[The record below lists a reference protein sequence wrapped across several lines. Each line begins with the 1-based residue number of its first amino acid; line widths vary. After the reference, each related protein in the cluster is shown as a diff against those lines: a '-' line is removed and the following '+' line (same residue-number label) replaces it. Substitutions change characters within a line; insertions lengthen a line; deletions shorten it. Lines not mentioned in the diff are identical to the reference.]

1 MKIFWDA
8 LKRTLAL
15 VGSEI
20 ATIMGAGS
28 VMNVEP
34 WKLAIVAAISAAF
47 TVWGKIGR
55 AYYTDGQFTSDE
67 LNEIFGGFGNNLEKE
82 QPKK

>member
-8 LKRTLAL
+8 TKRTIAL

-28 VMNVEP
+28 IMDVSP
-34 WKLAIVAAISAAF
+34 WKLAVVAAISAAF

-55 AYYTDGQFTSDE
+55 AYYTDGKFTSDE
-67 LNEIFGGFGNNLEKE
+67 LDEIFGGFGNNLEKE
-82 QPKK
+82 AKK

>member
-8 LKRTLAL
+8 FKRTLAL

-28 VMNVEP
+28 IMDVEP
-34 WKLAIVAAISAAF
+34 WKLAIVAGISAAF

-55 AYYTDGQFTSDE
+55 AYYVDGKFTSEE
-67 LNEIFGGFGNNLEKE
+67 LDEIFGGMGNNLDKE
-82 QPKK
+82 AKN